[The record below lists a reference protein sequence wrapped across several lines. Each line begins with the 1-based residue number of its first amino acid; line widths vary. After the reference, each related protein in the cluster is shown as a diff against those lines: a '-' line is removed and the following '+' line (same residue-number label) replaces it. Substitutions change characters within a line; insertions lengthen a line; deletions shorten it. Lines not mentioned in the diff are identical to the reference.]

1 MMKHWNEIGCL
12 CVGLR
17 GGLFCHKPLC
27 GLQVRWRVLIKMFSL
42 LDSCVALPCMAFLL
56 FLPLSN
62 QHHSNVN
69 VLHSNMYFP
78 L

>member
-1 MMKHWNEIGCL
+1 L
-12 CVGLR
+12 CNTQAGW
-17 GGLFCHKPLC
+17 KA
-27 GLQVRWRVLIKMFSL
+27 LIKMFSL
-42 LDSCVALPCMAFLL
+42 LDSCAALPCMAFLL

-69 VLHSNMYFP
+69 VLLSNIYFP